1 MNFNEL
7 KNRPRIKLVKTN
19 FDNFLESLGWLLL
32 VLLWVKVLFSFN
44 ELPDIIPTHFNY
56 KGEVDG
62 YGSKWTLMIL
72 PLTASIAYIGLTIL
86 NRFPHIFNY
95 LVDITQENAERQYSI
110 STKMIRAL
118 KLGIVVLFG
127 FISIMTIDGAK
138 SNTFQIG
145 PTIIPVASL
154 IILVPLI
161 YYIYKSIKSK

>member
-1 MNFNEL
+1 MNFNEQ
-7 KNRPRIKLVKTN
+7 KNRPRIKLVNTN

-32 VLLWVKVLFSFN
+32 VLLWVQVLFNFN
-44 ELPDIIPTHFNY
+44 ELPDTIPTHFNF

-62 YGSKWTLMIL
+62 YGSKWTMFFL
-72 PLTASIAYIGLTIL
+72 PITASILYIGLTIL

-95 LVDITQENAERQYSI
+95 TVDITEENAERQYTI
-110 STKMIRAL
+110 ATKMIRAL
-118 KLGIVVLFG
+118 KLGVVVIFG
-127 FISIMTIDGAK
+127 LISIMTIYGAE
-138 SNTFQIG
+138 SNLFQID